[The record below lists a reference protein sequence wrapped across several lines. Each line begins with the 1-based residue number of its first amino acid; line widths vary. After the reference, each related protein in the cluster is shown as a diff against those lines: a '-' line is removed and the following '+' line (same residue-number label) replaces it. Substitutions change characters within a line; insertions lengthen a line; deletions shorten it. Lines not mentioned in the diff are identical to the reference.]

1 MLYLRFVFFLIS
13 SVSVAQIGGGSTF
26 SFLNLESSP
35 RINSLGGYTPIV
47 IDDDPNLALFNPSLI
62 NASMN
67 SFVSLNYVNYYADIN
82 YGSIAFMPK
91 ISSKFQ
97 ILSGIKYVDYGF
109 FEETDEFGN
118 IIGQFN
124 ASEYLFSLGSSKVLF
139 NGGNNL
145 FNIGLS
151 TKLALSQLYTDF
163 SLAFLI
169 DFSLLYVNSHK
180 RINTSLLVRNFG
192 YQLIKYNNGNLEN
205 LPFELLFSISNKL
218 EHMPLRWTLSF
229 QHLENWNLNFEN
241 LNQSEEILT
250 EDKANFGEEFMRHIV
265 LGLEFLITKNLNFR
279 LGYNNRNRNE
289 MMILDRKA
297 MVGFSY
303 GFSFK
308 LNRFKFNYGRS
319 LNHFSGPVNSLGIT
333 TNISSF

>member
-1 MLYLRFVFFLIS
+1 MLYLRFVFFLICS
-13 SVSVAQIGGGSTF
+13 ASIAQIGGGSTF

-35 RINSLGGYTPIV
+35 RINSLGGYAPIV

-139 NGGNNL
+139 NEGNNL

-151 TKLALSQLYTDF
+151 TKVALSQLYTDF

-279 LGYNNRNRNE
+279 LGYNNRTRNE

>member
-1 MLYLRFVFFLIS
+1 MLYLRFVFFLICS
-13 SVSVAQIGGGSTF
+13 ASIAQIGGGSTF

-35 RINSLGGYTPIV
+35 RINSLGGYAPIV

-139 NGGNNL
+139 NEGNNL
-145 FNIGLS
+145 LNIGLS
-151 TKLALSQLYTDF
+151 TKVALSQLYTDF

-265 LGLEFLITKNLNFR
+265 LGLEFFITKNLNFR
-279 LGYNNRNRNE
+279 LGYNNRTRNE

>member
-1 MLYLRFVFFLIS
+1 MLYLRFVFFLICS
-13 SVSVAQIGGGSTF
+13 ASIAQIGGGSTF

-35 RINSLGGYTPIV
+35 RINSLGGYAPIV

-82 YGSIAFMPK
+82 YGSIVFMPK

-139 NGGNNL
+139 NEGNNL
-145 FNIGLS
+145 LNIGLS
-151 TKLALSQLYTDF
+151 TKVALSQLYTDF

-169 DFSLLYVNSHK
+169 DFSLLYANSHK
-180 RINTSLLVRNFG
+180 RINTLLLVRNFG

-279 LGYNNRNRNE
+279 LGYNNRTRNE

>member
-1 MLYLRFVFFLIS
+1 MLYLRFVFFLICS
-13 SVSVAQIGGGSTF
+13 ASIAQIGGGSTF

-35 RINSLGGYTPIV
+35 RINSLGGYAPIV

-139 NGGNNL
+139 NEGNNL
-145 FNIGLS
+145 LNIGLS
-151 TKLALSQLYTDF
+151 TKVALSQLYTDF

-169 DFSLLYVNSHK
+169 DFSLLYVCLLYTSPSPRDK
-180 RINTSLLVRNFG
+180 RQSR
-192 YQLIKYNNGNLEN
+192 
-205 LPFELLFSISNKL
+205 
-218 EHMPLRWTLSF
+218 MP
-229 QHLENWNLNFEN
+229 
-241 LNQSEEILT
+241 
-250 EDKANFGEEFMRHIV
+250 
-265 LGLEFLITKNLNFR
+265 
-279 LGYNNRNRNE
+279 
-289 MMILDRKA
+289 
-297 MVGFSY
+297 
-303 GFSFK
+303 
-308 LNRFKFNYGRS
+308 
-319 LNHFSGPVNSLGIT
+319 
-333 TNISSF
+333 SSA

>member
-1 MLYLRFVFFLIS
+1 
-13 SVSVAQIGGGSTF
+13 
-26 SFLNLESSP
+26 
-35 RINSLGGYTPIV
+35 
-47 IDDDPNLALFNPSLI
+47 
-62 NASMN
+62 MN

-91 ISSKFQ
+91 ISSRFQ

-139 NGGNNL
+139 NEGNNL

-151 TKLALSQLYTDF
+151 TKVALSQLYTDF

-250 EDKANFGEEFMRHIV
+250 ENKDNFGEEFMRHIV

-279 LGYNNRNRNE
+279 LGYNNRTRNE

>member
-1 MLYLRFVFFLIS
+1 
-13 SVSVAQIGGGSTF
+13 
-26 SFLNLESSP
+26 
-35 RINSLGGYTPIV
+35 
-47 IDDDPNLALFNPSLI
+47 
-62 NASMN
+62 MN

-139 NGGNNL
+139 NEDNNL
-145 FNIGLS
+145 LNIGLS
-151 TKLALSQLYTDF
+151 TKVALSQLYTDF